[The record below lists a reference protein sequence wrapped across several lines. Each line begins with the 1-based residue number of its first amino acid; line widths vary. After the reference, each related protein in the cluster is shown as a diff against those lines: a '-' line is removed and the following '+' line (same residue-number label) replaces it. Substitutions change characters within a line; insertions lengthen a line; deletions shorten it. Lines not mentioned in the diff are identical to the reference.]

1 MERKIT
7 AEMIDWDAYR
17 ESIKGTIKNENLW
30 ELGGSDFAEDNIAEL
45 EEELECI
52 DNEDYDTI
60 LEKYDDDIFEDYLK
74 EK

>member
-1 MERKIT
+1 MDRKIT

-17 ESIKGTIKNENLW
+17 KSIEETIANESLW
-30 ELGGSDFAEDNIAEL
+30 LLGGSDYAEDNIAEL

-60 LEKYDDDIFEDYLK
+60 LDKYDDDVMQYYLK
-74 EK
+74 